1 MPWVQ
6 NAQVNFNGN
15 AYVYDFFHQN
25 LAHNCVPSALVMM
38 VRYALGRNLA
48 LGIAQLWLRESQD
61 PAQAA
66 SDAAHCGPSIA
77 RPGTFDAAN
86 PLPRVVGRRHLPAAG
101 WHFAGQG
108 ANEILAFFSL
118 QRHYPAEPWHYY
130 TMVPVNAML
139 PTNLGHL
146 ALLANCTPAAP
157 AMVGINWF
165 AGGGHSALCLGCAPG
180 TNDVI
185 FLDPAHG
192 VVACAF
198 VHVAGLGVTYDTT
211 ICSQGGG
218 GARGLI
224 DEAVF
229 YN

>member
-1 MPWVQ
+1 MPWIQ
-6 NAQVNFNGN
+6 NAVVNFNGA
-15 AYVYDFFHQN
+15 AYVYDFFNQN
-25 LAHNCVPSALVMM
+25 LAHNCVPSSMIMM

-61 PAQAA
+61 PAQSA
-66 SDAAHCGPSIA
+66 SDNAHFGPSIA
-77 RPGTFDAAN
+77 RPGTFDAPN
-86 PLPRVVGRRHLPAAG
+86 PLPRVIGRRNLPAAG
-101 WHFAGQG
+101 WNFAGQG
-108 ANEILAFFSL
+108 ANEMFAFFSL
-118 QRHYPAEPWHYY
+118 QRHYPAQPWHYY
-130 TMVPVNAML
+130 MMMRANR
-139 PTNLGHL
+139 GHL
-146 ALLANCTPAAP
+146 GLLANCTPATP

-180 TNDVI
+180 TNDAI
-185 FLDPAHG
+185 FLDPFYG

-198 VHVAGLGVTYDTT
+198 VHVAGFGVTYDTT
-211 ICSQGGG
+211 SCSQGGG

>member
-25 LAHNCVPSALVMM
+25 LAHNCVPSAMVMM

-66 SDAAHCGPSIA
+66 SDAANCGRSA
-77 RPGTFDAAN
+77 TRPGTYDAAN
-86 PLPRVVGRRHLPAAG
+86 PLPRVIGRRNLPAAG

-108 ANEILAFFSL
+108 ATIIEAFFSL
-118 QRHYPAEPWHYY
+118 NRHYPAEPWHYY
-130 TMVPVNAML
+130 TMMPH
-139 PTNLGHL
+139 NLGHM
-146 ALLANCTPAAP
+146 AQLANCTPAAP
-157 AMVGINWF
+157 AIVGITWRG
-165 AGGGHSALCLGCAPG
+165 GGGHAALCLGCAPG

-185 FLDPAHG
+185 FLDPSHG
-192 VVACAF
+192 VVACNFIHAP
-198 VHVAGLGVTYDTT
+198 GLPVGYDTT
-211 ICSQGGG
+211 NSSQGRLPAFGG
-218 GARGLI
+218 I
-224 DEAVF
+224 NEVVF